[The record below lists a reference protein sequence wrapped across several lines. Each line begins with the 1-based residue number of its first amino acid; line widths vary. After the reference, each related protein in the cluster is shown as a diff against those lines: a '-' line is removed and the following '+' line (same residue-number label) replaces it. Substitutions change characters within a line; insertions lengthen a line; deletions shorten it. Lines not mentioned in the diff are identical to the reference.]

1 MPEETLFE
9 FEQSMTRA
17 DAAAYLRSVAEKLE
31 ADGGLQ
37 LTAGARSHTVD
48 IPDQFQFEVKVERET
63 GRRGSEMGVEFEL
76 EWTEGDETSTDGPL
90 EIK

>member
-31 ADGGLQ
+31 ADGALQ

-63 GRRGSEMGVEFEL
+63 GRSGAEMGIEFEMEWVEGSEAPA
-76 EWTEGDETSTDGPL
+76 DGPL

>member
-48 IPDQFQFEVKVERET
+48 IPDQFQFEVKVEREA
-63 GRRGSEMGVEFEL
+63 GRSGSEMGVEFEL
-76 EWTEGDETSTDGPL
+76 EWTEGDETSADGPL